1 MLGFIKVILS
11 RLGPIALIAMG
22 GKGEGGLEVE
32 IYM

>member
-11 RLGPIALIAMG
+11 RLGSIALIAMG
-22 GKGEGGLEVE
+22 GKGEGGPEVE